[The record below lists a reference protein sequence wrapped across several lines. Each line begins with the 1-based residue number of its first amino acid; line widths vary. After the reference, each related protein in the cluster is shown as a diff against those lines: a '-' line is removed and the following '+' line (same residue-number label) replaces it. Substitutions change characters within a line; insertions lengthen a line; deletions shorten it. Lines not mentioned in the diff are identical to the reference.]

1 MVRGTRFGKISEG
14 IVTAFGGVR
23 GAQNVAAW
31 GVAGIVA
38 YYLWIKPERELRL
51 EQEEVQHPSS
61 FKQAHSCCNMHTL
74 SLSLSLSLSVS
85 ELLWSWRQEGIFFPH
100 EPFLYLAFVIVS

>member
-51 EQEEVQHPSS
+51 EQEEVQQLCPSS
-61 FKQAHSCCNMHTL
+61 FKQAHSCCTML
-74 SLSLSLSLSVS
+74 SLSLSL
-85 ELLWSWRQEGIFFPH
+85 ELFWSWRQEGIFFPH
-100 EPFLYLAFVIVS
+100 EPFLHLAFVIVS

>member
-1 MVRGTRFGKISEG
+1 MVRGARFGKISEG

-51 EQEEVQHPSS
+51 EQEEVQQLCPSS
-61 FKQAHSCCNMHTL
+61 FKQAYSCCTML
-74 SLSLSLSLSVS
+74 SLSLSFSDLF
-85 ELLWSWRQEGIFFPH
+85 WSWRQEGIFFPH
-100 EPFLYLAFVIVS
+100 EPFLHLAFVIVS

>member
-51 EQEEVQHPSS
+51 EQEEARFAALMRDKDRHAYVERRRPMPDPQDTGLIRGKVKDPS
-61 FKQAHSCCNMHTL
+61 
-74 SLSLSLSLSVS
+74 
-85 ELLWSWRQEGIFFPH
+85 
-100 EPFLYLAFVIVS
+100 

>member
-1 MVRGTRFGKISEG
+1 MVGGTRFGKISEG

-51 EQEEVQHPSS
+51 EQEEVQQLCPSS
-61 FKQAHSCCNMHTL
+61 FKQAHSCCTML
-74 SLSLSLSLSVS
+74 SLSLSLSFSGHGDRKEFFSHMSLSCI
-85 ELLWSWRQEGIFFPH
+85 LLS
-100 EPFLYLAFVIVS
+100 

>member
-1 MVRGTRFGKISEG
+1 MVRGARFGKISEG

-51 EQEEVQHPSS
+51 EQEEVQQLCPSS
-61 FKQAHSCCNMHTL
+61 CKQAYSCCTML
-74 SLSLSLSLSVS
+74 SLSLSLSLIFSGHGDRKEFFS
-85 ELLWSWRQEGIFFPH
+85 HMSLSCILLS
-100 EPFLYLAFVIVS
+100 